1 MKYLAFDTSA
11 TRLTVAV
18 GGNKKVAKG
27 VEECFHSHSVVLMPE
42 IENCLIEA
50 ETELKDIDVFACSVG
65 PGSFTGIRIGVSTAK
80 AFAYALSKK
89 VLGVTSFEILAYNI
103 VDKVKKLTVIDARHD
118 NFYVCGFDENNS
130 VIVEPCFKT
139 KQEIIDLYSDFLSVS
154 DVEIEGVDS
163 VVGDMAKGFTLAVEA
178 NLDKASLEREILV
191 PLYVKKSQAEE
202 ESCK

>member
-18 GGNKKVAKG
+18 GGNKKVVKG

-42 IENCLIEA
+42 IENCLTKA
-50 ETELKDIDVFACSVG
+50 ETELGEIDVFACSVG

-89 VLGVTSFEILAYNI
+89 VLGVTSFESLAYNI

-130 VIVEPCFKT
+130 VIIEPCFKT
-139 KQEIIDLYSDFLSVS
+139 KQEIIDLYSDFLIIS
-154 DVEIEGVDS
+154 DVEIEGINAKK
-163 VVGDMAKGFTLAVEA
+163 GDMIDGFVKAVEA
-178 NLDKASLEREILV
+178 KLSLASESRESVV

-202 ESCK
+202 EL

>member
-18 GGNKKVAKG
+18 GGNKKVVKG

-42 IENCLIEA
+42 IENCLTKA
-50 ETELKDIDVFACSVG
+50 ETELGEIDVFACSVG

-89 VLGVTSFEILAYNI
+89 VLGVTSFESLAYNI

-118 NFYVCGFDENNS
+118 NFYVCGFDENNA
-130 VIVEPCFKT
+130 VIIEPCFKT
-139 KQEIIDLYSDFLSVS
+139 KQEIIDLYSDFLIVS
-154 DVEIEGVDS
+154 DVEIEGINAKK
-163 VVGDMAKGFTLAVEA
+163 GDMIDGFVKAVEA
-178 NLDKASLEREILV
+178 KLSLASDNRESVV

-202 ESCK
+202 EL

>member
-18 GGNKKVAKG
+18 GGNKKVAKSI
-27 VEECFHSHSVVLMPE
+27 EECFHSHSVVLMPE
-42 IENCLIEA
+42 IENCLVEA
-50 ETELKDIDVFACSVG
+50 ETSLADIDVFACSVG

-80 AFAYALSKK
+80 AFAYALSKQ
-89 VLGVTSFEILAYNI
+89 VLGVTSFESLAYNI

-118 NFYVCGFDENNS
+118 NFYVCGFDEDNA

-139 KQEIIDLYSDFLSVS
+139 KQEIIDLYKDFLIVS
-154 DVEIEGVDS
+154 DVEIDGVS
-163 VVGDMAKGFTLAVEA
+163 CVVGNIADGFVKAVEA
-178 NLDKASLEREILV
+178 KLSQASFNREGVV

-202 ESCK
+202 EL

>member
-18 GGNKKVAKG
+18 GGNKKDVKG
-27 VEECFHSHSVVLMPE
+27 LGECFHSHSVVLMPE
-42 IENCLIEA
+42 IENCLSEA
-50 ETELKDIDVFACSVG
+50 QTSLDEIDVFACSIG
-65 PGSFTGIRIGVSTAK
+65 PGSFTGIRIGVSTVK

-89 VLGVTSFEILAYNI
+89 VLGVTSFESLAYNI

-118 NFYVCGFDENNS
+118 NFYTCGFDENNE

-139 KQEIIDLYSDFLSVS
+139 KQEIIDLYPDFLVVS
-154 DVEIEGVDS
+154 DVEIEGINHVK
-163 VVGDMAKGFTLAVEA
+163 GDMIDGFVKAVEA
-178 NLDKASLEREILV
+178 KLSLASDNRESVV

-202 ESCK
+202 EL

>member
-42 IENCLIEA
+42 IENCLMQA
-50 ETELKDIDVFACSVG
+50 ETELKDIDIFACSVG

-89 VLGVTSFEILAYNI
+89 VLGVTSFESLAYNI

-139 KQEIIDLYSDFLSVS
+139 KQEIIDLYSDFLIVS
-154 DVEIEGVDS
+154 DVEIDS
-163 VVGDMAKGFTLAVEA
+163 LNAKKGDMINGFVKAVEA
-178 NLDKASLEREILV
+178 KLSLASDNRESVV

-202 ESCK
+202 EL

>member
-42 IENCLIEA
+42 IENCLMLA
-50 ETELKDIDVFACSVG
+50 ETDLKDIDVFACSVG

-89 VLGVTSFEILAYNI
+89 VLGVTSFESLAYNI

-139 KQEIIDLYSDFLSVS
+139 KQEIIDLYGDFLIVS
-154 DVEIEGVDS
+154 DVEIDDLNAKK
-163 VVGDMAKGFTLAVEA
+163 GDMIDGFVKAVEA
-178 NLDKASLEREILV
+178 KLSLASDNRESVV

-202 ESCK
+202 EL

>member
-42 IENCLIEA
+42 IENCLMQA
-50 ETELKDIDVFACSVG
+50 ETDLKDIDVFACSVG

-89 VLGVTSFEILAYNI
+89 VLGVTSFESLAYNI

-139 KQEIIDLYSDFLSVS
+139 KQEIIDLYSDFLIVS
-154 DVEIEGVDS
+154 DVEIDDLNAKK
-163 VVGDMAKGFTLAVEA
+163 GDMIDGFVKAVEA
-178 NLDKASLEREILV
+178 KLSLASDNRESVV

-202 ESCK
+202 EL

>member
-42 IENCLIEA
+42 IENCLMQA

-89 VLGVTSFEILAYNI
+89 VLGVTSFESLAYNI

-139 KQEIIDLYSDFLSVS
+139 KQEIIDLYSDFLIVS
-154 DVEIEGVDS
+154 DVEIDGLNAKK
-163 VVGDMAKGFTLAVEA
+163 GDMIDGFVKAVEA
-178 NLDKASLEREILV
+178 KLSLASDNRESVV

-202 ESCK
+202 EL

>member
-1 MKYLAFDTSA
+1 
-11 TRLTVAV
+11 
-18 GGNKKVAKG
+18 
-27 VEECFHSHSVVLMPE
+27 MPE
-42 IENCLIEA
+42 IENCLA
-50 ETELKDIDVFACSVG
+50 LSKTELQDIDVFACSVG

-89 VLGVTSFEILAYNI
+89 VLGVTSFECLAYNI
-103 VDKVKKLTVIDARHD
+103 VDKAKKLTVIDARHD
-118 NFYVCGFDENNS
+118 NFYVCGFDESNN

-139 KQEIIDLYSDFLSVS
+139 KQEIIDLYSDFLIVS

>member
-18 GGNKKVAKG
+18 GGNEKVVKAN
-27 VEECFHSHSVVLMPE
+27 EECFHSHSVVLMPE
-42 IENCLIEA
+42 IENCLNEA
-50 ETELKDIDVFACSVG
+50 KTSLEEIDVFACSIG

-89 VLGVTSFEILAYNI
+89 VLGVTSFESLAYNI
-103 VDKVKKLTVIDARHD
+103 VEKQKKLTVIDARHD
-118 NFYVCGFDENNS
+118 NFYTCGFDENNA

-139 KQEIIDLYSDFLSVS
+139 KQEIIDLYPDFLVVS
-154 DVEIEGVDS
+154 DVEIEGVNH
-163 VVGDMAKGFTLAVEA
+163 VKGNMADGFVKAVEA
-178 NLDKASLEREILV
+178 KLSLASEDRECVV

-202 ESCK
+202 EL